1 VRIILIV
8 SLALSSIGA
17 IDPIT
22 IDKHPPTTQR
32 VVVENPATTPSRTD
46 ANRATEDAWCQ
57 FFFNCSVKLKY
68 EVTDRRPVR
77 KGSDM
82 VAVTAQIKRID
93 VTLTLQDT
101 LFLPKHCT
109 EKLNA
114 HENGHRRI
122 NERVYENAEDA
133 ARTAARAVIAKSWQG
148 WGPDEDAAGKDATDK
163 AVKELCDQYLNA
175 TAERALRIGRIYDEI
190 TNHGRKMKPSE
201 DEAIEQALAKDGEK
215 H

>member
-1 VRIILIV
+1 MRIILIV

-114 HENGHRRI
+114 HENG
-122 NERVYENAEDA
+122 
-133 ARTAARAVIAKSWQG
+133 QG
-148 WGPDEDAAGKDATDK
+148 WHQGQQTARRHQVVVPRGTKFQSSTTATQR
-163 AVKELCDQYLNA
+163 VTPQ
-175 TAERALRIGRIYDEI
+175 R
-190 TNHGRKMKPSE
+190 
-201 DEAIEQALAKDGEK
+201 
-215 H
+215 